1 MSEETTQ
8 SPAPSGSGLDRRKV
22 LRASAWAAPVVLVAT
37 ATPAA
42 AASPDPL
49 PPAPSGAVIVF
60 NNVTAFALNPAGTI
74 TGVGGNFGARVAWP
88 AETAMLTVTI
98 TITST
103 SPTSQTFSQTFPAL
117 TAAADTANI
126 QFTFPN
132 LPAGTYT
139 MTATASGTLET
150 AVNQPTSGPWAL
162 APVSK
167 NADTTVTVA

>member
-1 MSEETTQ
+1 
-8 SPAPSGSGLDRRKV
+8 
-22 LRASAWAAPVVLVAT
+22 
-37 ATPAA
+37 
-42 AASPDPL
+42 
-49 PPAPSGAVIVF
+49 VIVF